1 MNETIVSVRGVS
13 KAFGAVRAL
22 QDVSLTVQQGMV
34 TAIVGDNG
42 SGKSTLIQL
51 LSGNLAPD
59 SGSIT
64 VGGQTYR
71 RLQVRQ
77 ALDMGIRTVYQ
88 DLSLDACKNSYENI
102 FLG

>member
-1 MNETIVSVRGVS
+1 
-13 KAFGAVRAL
+13 
-22 QDVSLTVQQGMV
+22 MV

-42 SGKSTLIQL
+42 YGKSTLIQL

-77 ALDMGIRTVYQ
+77 ALDMG
-88 DLSLDACKNSYENI
+88 
-102 FLG
+102 